1 MDKQQLK
8 VRKIG
13 WYRTIGQDG
22 HTGKCSKSNSPL
34 HQLTKTYQNQYLKKA
49 YENPQHFKNYFWWSK
64 IWKPWKKI
72 IGYFNRILWFF
83 VKIVSGMGSGVNRW
97 STTRATKY
105 YEDRYNMNC
114 TIWSKE
120 LCFSHPCHQLM

>member
-49 YENPQHFKNYFWWSK
+49 YENSQHFKNYFWWSK
-64 IWKPWKKI
+64 I
-72 IGYFNRILWFF
+72 
-83 VKIVSGMGSGVNRW
+83 
-97 STTRATKY
+97 
-105 YEDRYNMNC
+105 
-114 TIWSKE
+114 
-120 LCFSHPCHQLM
+120 